1 MEKNYMNNMT
11 NDFKQEIISE
21 LALQL
26 LPTVYGKAINH
37 TVSDR
42 FFSYED
48 WRNDIVAE
56 SFKLAEAYYN
66 YKDEYLKE

>member
-1 MEKNYMNNMT
+1 MEKNCMTNMT

-26 LPTVYGKAINH
+26 LPAVYGKAINH
-37 TVSDR
+37 TASDR

>member
-1 MEKNYMNNMT
+1 MT
-11 NDFKQEIISE
+11 DDFKQEIISE
-21 LALQL
+21 IALQL
-26 LPTVYGKAINH
+26 LPTVYDKAILI
-37 TVSDR
+37 TESDR
-42 FFSYED
+42 FFRYED